1 VKFQENLARDFCEC
15 TSKIHFVF
23 FRGHGRRSC
32 SHEFS
37 VIVQFDRSTAV
48 GAPDFVHC
56 ARLSPVN
63 LFLGFR
69 SREQSVQTSQWFEG
83 VFDLLLP

>member
-1 VKFQENLARDFCEC
+1 M
-15 TSKIHFVF
+15 
-23 FRGHGRRSC
+23 
-32 SHEFS
+32 
-37 VIVQFDRSTAV
+37 IVQFDRSTAV
-48 GAPDFVHC
+48 GAPDFVRC
-56 ARLSPVN
+56 ARLCPVN